1 MLVFSRYYVLHS
13 SATPYRP
20 FYTPYMALFAYTY
33 STKSPANMQGVLKL
47 TRQEPINPRVSF
59 DGSTPLAAG
68 GGMGITAS
76 PYSSVPGTYPSSAQP
91 DPYNPDSYS
100 GDFIAPQ
107 THTSQP
113 HEQLDSANN
122 GYDSEH
128 DTGGPSNAALG
139 LGRRTR
145 MTLGKGLKPVLFHA
159 NLDDMLTALSH
170 DIEQNVREEALTI
183 ELFLHADAS
192 IPLLRPIIGP
202 YSEGGEHDIPPGF
215 KTDRND
221 ESDFTATVAAIASA
235 PQPEVKQIQRAA
247 SRGICVAIE
256 SLDGFR
262 YTFNNVWSAKDL
274 DGLRFSYI
282 CQDSMQNKD
291 RHANGF
297 ARTNKAPRNYRGARK
312 ATFDCRGSV
321 NVKFSARSGGCI
333 VQYRHRR
340 VHCKVEERLAGGR
353 AVSVGEYGEA
363 ALVIEGE
370 VGPVAKRKR
379 VDDAFVREYGSG
391 TPAPPR
397 LTQPRFSESMR
408 SLPSP
413 VQMAGPPMPPPRVP
427 SLFDLLSESAAED
440 AESKPLGSAAAP
452 WWGNT

>member
-1 MLVFSRYYVLHS
+1 
-13 SATPYRP
+13 
-20 FYTPYMALFAYTY
+20 MALFNYTY
-33 STKSPANMQGVLKL
+33 SIKSQANMQGVLKL
-47 TRQEPINPRVSF
+47 TRQAPSTQRVSL

-76 PYSSVPGTYPSSAQP
+76 PYSSTPSIYPPPAQP
-91 DPYNPDSYS
+91 YSHNSESYS
-100 GDFIAPQ
+100 GDFATPQ
-107 THTSQP
+107 TYSPQP
-113 HEQLDSANN
+113 YEQLHPADN
-122 GYDSEH
+122 GYDSEY
-128 DTGGPSNAALG
+128 GIAGPSNAATG
-139 LGRRTR
+139 VGRRTR

-159 NLDDMLTALSH
+159 NLDDMLAALSH
-170 DIEQNVREEALTI
+170 EVEQNVREEALTI

-202 YSEGGEHDIPPGF
+202 YSEGGEHDIPSDF
-215 KTDRND
+215 KTNTND
-221 ESDFTATVAAIASA
+221 DGDFTATVAAIASA
-235 PQPEVKQIQRAA
+235 PQPQVKQIQRAA

-297 ARTNKAPRNYRGARK
+297 ARTNKTPRNHRGARK

-353 AVSVGEYGEA
+353 AVPVGEYGEA

-379 VDDAFVREYGSG
+379 VEDAFAREYGPG

-397 LTQPRFSESMR
+397 LTQPRFSEGTT

-413 VQMAGPPMPPPRVP
+413 PISGPPIPPPRVP
-427 SLFDLLSESAAED
+427 SLFELLSETAAED
-440 AESKPLGSAAAP
+440 AEAKPLGSAAAP
-452 WWGNT
+452 WWANT